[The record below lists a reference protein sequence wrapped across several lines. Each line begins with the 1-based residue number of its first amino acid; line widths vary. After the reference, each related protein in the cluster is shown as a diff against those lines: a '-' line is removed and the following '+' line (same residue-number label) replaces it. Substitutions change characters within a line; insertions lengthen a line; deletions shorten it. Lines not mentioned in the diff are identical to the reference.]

1 MSHILV
7 TGGTG
12 LLGSHLV
19 FDLVSS
25 GEKVRVL
32 KRSTSSTT
40 LLKNKFKQ
48 APHLFNQIEFVEGDV
63 LDVFSLEDA
72 LDGITHVYH
81 CAAMVSFI
89 AKDNDL
95 MQQINSEGT
104 ANIVNAC
111 LNKGIKKLCHVSSVA
126 ALGRTE
132 KSDVIDENAVWENSK
147 HNSNYAIS
155 KYNAEREVWRGI
167 AEGLNAVMVNPTVII
182 GEGNFKTDSSVL
194 FANVYKGLKF
204 YSEGINGFVDVRD
217 VSHCMIALM
226 NSDVTNERFVICSQ
240 NKSYKEVLFSIAD
253 ALHVN
258 RPTIKVNA
266 TLAEMAWRAEM
277 LKSFFTGNKPMV
289 TKETAHTAL
298 NVHQYSNKKIR
309 QSVNAHFHSV
319 TNSINYWAQA
329 YLMR

>member
-1 MSHILV
+1 MIFI

-12 LLGSHLV
+12 LLGSQLV

-32 KRSTSSTT
+32 KRPPSSIT
-40 LLKNKFKQ
+40 LLKNKFNQ

-89 AKDNDL
+89 AKDSDL

-104 ANIVNAC
+104 ANMVNAC

-147 HNSNYAIS
+147 YNSNYAIS

-217 VSHCMIALM
+217 VSRCMIQLM
-226 NSDVTNERFVICSQ
+226 NSDVANERFIVCSD
-240 NKSYKEVLFSIAD
+240 NKSYKEVLFAIAD
-253 ALHVN
+253 ALHVK
-258 RPTIKVNA
+258 RPSIKVN
-266 TLAEMAWRAEM
+266 TMLAEMAWRAEIF
-277 LKSFFTGNKPMV
+277 KSFFTGNKPMV
-289 TKETAHTAL
+289 TKETARTAL
-298 NVHQYSNKKIR
+298 NMHQYSNEKIK
-309 QSVNAHFHSV
+309 QVAN
-319 TNSINYWAQA
+319 TNFYSISDSINYWAQTF
-329 YLMR
+329 LMR

>member
-12 LLGSHLV
+12 LLGSQLV
-19 FDLVSS
+19 FDLVIS

-32 KRSTSSTT
+32 KRPTSSTT

-48 APHLFNQIEFVEGDV
+48 ASHLFNQIEFVEGDV

-72 LDGITHVYH
+72 LDGITYVYH

-104 ANIVNAC
+104 ANMVNAC
-111 LNKGIKKLCHVSSVA
+111 LNKRIKKLCHVSSVA

-132 KSDVIDENAVWENSK
+132 KSDVIDENAVWENTK

-167 AEGLNAVMVNPTVII
+167 FEGLNAVMVNPTVII

-217 VSHCMIALM
+217 VSHCMIQLM
-226 NSDVTNERFVICSQ
+226 NSDVTNERFIVCSDNQ
-240 NKSYKEVLFSIAD
+240 SYKEVLFAIAD
-253 ALHVN
+253 ALQVK
-258 RPTIKVNA
+258 RPSIKVNS
-266 TLAEMAWRAEM
+266 TLAEMAWRVEM
-277 LKSFFTGNKPMV
+277 FKSFFSGNKPMV
-289 TKETAHTAL
+289 SKETARTAL
-298 NVHQYSNKKIR
+298 NKHFYSSEKIKKTLGIDFIPVDK
-309 QSVNAHFHSV
+309 SIKNWA
-319 TNSINYWAQA
+319 NSFNSQ
-329 YLMR
+329 